1 MGRQTTQKK
10 PKNDGEG
17 QGEGE
22 RGGAV
27 GSVAVLD
34 RSRAWHNWFLH
45 CLALSRPVAGTLKA
59 LERCVVMNPTSIHE
73 DTGLIP
79 GPAHWVKELWCR
91 SQMPLGSG
99 VAVAVV

>member
-10 PKNDGEG
+10 PTNDGEG

-34 RSRAWHNWFLH
+34 RSRA
-45 CLALSRPVAGTLKA
+45 
-59 LERCVVMNPTSIHE
+59 
-73 DTGLIP
+73 
-79 GPAHWVKELWCR
+79 
-91 SQMPLGSG
+91 
-99 VAVAVV
+99 